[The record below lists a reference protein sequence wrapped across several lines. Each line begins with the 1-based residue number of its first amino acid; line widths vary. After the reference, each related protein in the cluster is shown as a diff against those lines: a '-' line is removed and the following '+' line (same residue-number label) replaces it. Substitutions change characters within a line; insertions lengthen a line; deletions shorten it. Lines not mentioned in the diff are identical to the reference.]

1 MSEKEM
7 IERYIYEVVK
17 RVPQTAREEIRME
30 LQALI
35 EDMCGGKENNV
46 EEVLQKLGDPAEF
59 AKHYRDENNYLIG
72 PEYYDNYIWVLKIA
86 MIGIAISAVVSA
98 VIQGIFGAGGMGT
111 VGNIVEFF
119 TNFFTELFMTAVNG
133 TYCVVGIVTI
143 IFAIME
149 WKKVKLD
156 IKPKKDWTVDELA
169 ANAVSVKSW
178 TPSSLPPVPD
188 KRAVISR
195 GDSVVSIVFISIFA
209 ALLVFAPELFGAF
222 RLDGDNVKIVTSI
235 FNLAEWNTL
244 APIILFCLFV
254 GMIDEIIRLATG
266 YYCKA
271 VMWSSIICNMIQVTG
286 AVILLK
292 FMPLLN
298 PDFGEEIKA
307 LAGIKEFAR
316 GDLLRIWGS
325 TTMNNIILAGICLIS
340 FIEIGVTVYKTL
352 KYGREL

>member
-1 MSEKEM
+1 MSVKEM

-17 RVPQTAREEIRME
+17 KVPQTAREEIRME

-35 EDMCGGKENNV
+35 EDMCGEEERNV

-59 AKHYRDENNYLIG
+59 AKRYRDENNCLIG
-72 PEYYDNYIWVLKIA
+72 PEYYDNYMWVLKLA

-98 VIQGIFGAGGMGT
+98 VIQGAFGAGGAGT
-111 VGNIVEFF
+111 VGDIVDFLTGFF
-119 TNFFTELFMTAVNG
+119 VELFTTAVNG
-133 TYCVVGIVTI
+133 AYSVVGIVTI
-143 IFAIME
+143 IFAVME

-156 IKPKKDWTVDELA
+156 MKPKKDWTVDELA

-178 TPSSLPPVPD
+178 TPSSLPPIPD

-209 ALLVFAPELFGAF
+209 VLLVFAPELFGAF
-222 RLDGDNVKIVTSI
+222 RLDREKVRVVTSI

-244 APIILFCLFV
+244 APIILFCLFI
-254 GMIDEIIRLATG
+254 GMIDEIIRLVTG

-271 VMWSSIICNMIQVTG
+271 VMWSSIICNMIQVIG
-286 AVILLK
+286 AVVLLK
-292 FMPLLN
+292 FLPLLN

-307 LAGIKEFAR
+307 LTGVKEFAR

-325 TTMNNIILAGICLIS
+325 GTMQNIILAVICVIS

-352 KYGREL
+352 KYGKES

>member
-17 RVPQTAREEIRME
+17 RVPQEVREEIRME
-30 LQALI
+30 LQTLI
-35 EDMCGGKENNV
+35 EDMCGEGEGNA

-59 AKHYRDENNYLIG
+59 AKRYRDENNYLIG
-72 PEYYDNYIWVLKIA
+72 PEYYDNYIWVLKLA
-86 MIGIAISAVVSA
+86 GIGVAISAVVSA
-98 VIQGIFGAGGMGT
+98 VVQGIFGAGGIGG
-111 VGNIVEFF
+111 VGDIVDFF
-119 TNFFTELFMTAVNG
+119 ARFFAEMFATAING
-133 TYCVVGIVTI
+133 AYSVVGIVTI

-156 IKPKKDWTVDELA
+156 VKPKKNWSVNELA

-178 TPSSLPPVPD
+178 TPSSLPPIPD

-195 GDSVVSIVFISIFA
+195 GDSVVSVVFISIFA
-209 ALLVFAPELFGAF
+209 VLLVFVPQIFGVF
-222 RLDGDNVKIVTSI
+222 RLEGDKVRMVASI

-254 GMIDEIIRLATG
+254 GMIDEIIRLVTG

-271 VMWSSIICNMIQVTG
+271 VMWSSIICNIIQIVG
-286 AVILLK
+286 AVVLLK
-292 FMPLLN
+292 FLPFLN
-298 PDFGEEIKA
+298 PNFGEEVKA
-307 LAGIKEFAR
+307 LTGVKEFAR

-325 TTMNNIILAGICLIS
+325 GTLNNIILAGICVIS

-352 KYGREL
+352 KYGKES